1 MPAQRGTAATT
12 EPKGYLVVGGWVDK
26 KSFVVLKLGDTGPG
40 VIMRD
45 VGRDG
50 KHKAHNF
57 VS

>member
-1 MPAQRGTAATT
+1 M
-12 EPKGYLVVGGWVDK
+12 VVGGWVDK